1 MTDTTGRRQFWG
13 KYRGTVINNIDP
25 ENRGRLQL
33 TVPDVTGLI
42 PSTWA
47 ECCAPFAGMTGAAA
61 GFFAIPPIGAA
72 VWVEFEQ
79 GDPNR
84 PIWTG
89 GRWES
94 TADVPPL
101 ALAPPPIPPGQNVV
115 LQTTLQNMLAISDGA
130 PTPLTGGIVL
140 KSATGAMIVV
150 NDSGIYINNGKGAV
164 ITMIGPT
171 VTINNGALVVI

>member
-1 MTDTTGRRQFWG
+1 MTDSTGTQRFWG
-13 KYRGTVINNIDP
+13 KYRGTVVNNIDP
-25 ENRGRLQL
+25 QNRGRLQL

-47 ECCAPFAGMTGAAA
+47 ECCAPFVGMTGAAA
-61 GFFAIPPIGAA
+61 GLFAIPPIGAA

-89 GRWES
+89 GRWAS

-115 LQTTLQNMLAISDGA
+115 IQTTLQNMLSVSDAA

-150 NDSGIYINNGKGAV
+150 NDSGIYINNGRGAT
-164 ITMIGPT
+164 IMLTGPT
-171 VTINNGALVVI
+171 VTINNGALVIV